1 MSMDPL
7 LPDEE
12 LDTLEQIPLEDRAP
26 ALEAVE
32 RRLRSFMDD
41 GTPANEQE
49 PKA

>member
-1 MSMDPL
+1 MDPL

-12 LDTLEQIPLEDRAP
+12 LDKLEQIPLEDRAP

-41 GTPANEQE
+41 GSPANEHE
-49 PKA
+49 HKE